1 MVSKRRNLLQL
12 LAIGLVVLLA
22 GCLAVPSGSISNAD
36 SVGEQVQS
44 RYDAIDRYE
53 ATVTKT
59 VEIDD
64 STSSIH
70 ATVTAAKS
78 EFTRIAYHSGPNA
91 GTVTKINASTSSN
104 IDPTLSTN
112 IQHPSESQVPSY
124 GALAAELVRT
134 NNVTVEQTA
143 VLGERRTVVVS
154 LVPHSTEQSETD
166 DSIERRLW
174 IDSERLIPL
183 QIETTWTKADGQ
195 TVTETVRYS
204 NVTLGEGSDAQSTTA
219 SRGVGA

>member
-70 ATVTAAKS
+70 ATVT
-78 EFTRIAYHSGPNA
+78 
-91 GTVTKINASTSSN
+91 TVK
-104 IDPTLSTN
+104 
-112 IQHPSESQVPSY
+112 
-124 GALAAELVRT
+124 
-134 NNVTVEQTA
+134 
-143 VLGERRTVVVS
+143 
-154 LVPHSTEQSETD
+154 
-166 DSIERRLW
+166 
-174 IDSERLIPL
+174 
-183 QIETTWTKADGQ
+183 
-195 TVTETVRYS
+195 
-204 NVTLGEGSDAQSTTA
+204 
-219 SRGVGA
+219 